1 MEPQG
6 LIKLTFSDMQKVI
19 NIKSKTITIQLGKTD
34 KNLNLGYGISKPVD
48 EITSSIDIVY
58 SDRLEKSSLNNPLE
72 SLYGELSGLMV
83 LQNAGTPWDLAT
95 PFSTWHGVETDASGC
110 VTNVVLNNNNLTGTI
125 TNPSLQAKK
134 KTEVD
139 ILKIIAVS
147 PTFVELRIPL
157 PALKKIS
164 ILDVATT
171 DEAGA
176 LSDACQWAAKRC
188 DVAMW
193 CTKGYVPAEQAI
205 WAQMP
210 DLIKD
215 HAFLMLT
222 HADQIAAA
230 GKLDI
235 AMTAVRKAAGDEFNH
250 VLPIATLDAL
260 ASRSADGSVDKEKMR
275 ASGGTALIGA
285 VLKQVDQGRQ
295 AFVDLGDILLHQN
308 AEILAGNEKVVLS
321 QPVEDDTPTD
331 LAPNHTVE
339 LSVVHSAVVSPVE
352 TADSASSRPAS
363 AVVTLHPAT
372 RSAYETALSYIAEHS
387 QSMAQIVSNAG
398 DGAPAEIIARA
409 SEHVQWIC
417 DYLNENGDDSDLAL
431 QRARDT
437 SFDAADLAQLMQME
451 KNDNAAVEAL
461 SLLLQ
466 IKHELQADLAA

>member
-1 MEPQG
+1 MSNQ
-6 LIKLTFSDMQKVI
+6 
-19 NIKSKTITIQLGKTD
+19 
-34 KNLNLGYGISKPVD
+34 
-48 EITSSIDIVY
+48 
-58 SDRLEKSSLNNPLE
+58 SLAIRVHE
-72 SLYGELSGLMV
+72 ELKQAVASGLLPDTAHKRAMQLAGRLDQPV
-83 LQNAGTPWDLAT
+83 RIALLGMQNAGKSRILNLLVGSKVIPE
-95 PFSTWHGVETDASGC
+95 GVKLPTLQLTYGETTQAICTLEDD
-110 VTNVVLNNNNLTGTI
+110 TKQTI
-125 TNPSLQAKK
+125 DSFGE
-134 KTEVD
+134 KTTFETVD
-139 ILKIIAVS
+139 ILKILAVS

-164 ILDVATT
+164 ILDIATT
-171 DEAGA
+171 NESEA
-176 LSDACQWAAKRC
+176 LSAACQWAAKRC

-193 CTKGYVPAEQAI
+193 CTKGYVPSEQAV

-235 AMTAVRKAAGDEFNH
+235 AMNAVRKAAEDEFNH

-260 ASRSADGSVDKEKMR
+260 ASRGTDGSVDKDLMR
-275 ASGGTALIGA
+275 SSGGTALIGA

-295 AFVDLGDILLHQN
+295 SFVDMGDILLHQN

-321 QPVEDDTPTD
+321 QIVEDEAPTG
-331 LAPNHTVE
+331 LSANHTVE
-339 LSVVHSAVVSPVE
+339 LSVVHSSTVSQME
-352 TADSASSRPAS
+352 TDDKAKTQPAAS
-363 AVVTLHPAT
+363 VVTLHPDT
-372 RSAYETALSYIAEHS
+372 RSAYETALGYIAEHS
-387 QSMAQIVSNAG
+387 QAMAQIATNAS
-398 DGAPAEIIARA
+398 DGAPAELIALA

-417 DYLNENGDDSDLAL
+417 DYLNENGDDSDQAL

-437 SFDAADLAQLMQME
+437 AFDAADLAQLMQME

>member
-1 MEPQG
+1 MSNQSLAIRVHEELKQAIASG
-6 LIKLTFSDMQKVI
+6 LLPAEAHKRAMQLSGRLDQPVRIALLGMQNSGKSRILNLLVGSKVI
-19 NIKSKTITIQLGKTD
+19 PESVRLPTVQLTHGDTTQA
-34 KNLNLGYGISKPVD
+34 IC
-48 EITSSIDIVY
+48 T
-58 SDRLEKSSLNNPLE
+58 LED
-72 SLYGELSGLMV
+72 
-83 LQNAGTPWDLAT
+83 GT
-95 PFSTWHGVETDASGC
+95 
-110 VTNVVLNNNNLTGTI
+110 
-125 TNPSLQAKK
+125 K
-134 KTEVD
+134 KTLDGFGEKTTFETVD